1 MGGGSIGKWKI
12 TSYEACY
19 DGRVTSCKSEGEGAA
34 EVDAD
39 DGVEGRDGV
48 SGEEGEDV
56 GAEEALERRAE
67 EGEKEVKE
75 LPIQSVS

>member
-56 GAEEALERRAE
+56 GAEIVDGPGDGFTER
-67 EGEKEVKE
+67 GG
-75 LPIQSVS
+75 LGWGISW